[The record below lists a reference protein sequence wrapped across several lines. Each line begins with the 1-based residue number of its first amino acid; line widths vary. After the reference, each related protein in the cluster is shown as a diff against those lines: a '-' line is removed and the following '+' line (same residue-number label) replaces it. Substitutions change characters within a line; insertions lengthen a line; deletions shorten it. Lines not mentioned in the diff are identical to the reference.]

1 MKKTQWRKRAC
12 YTDLVREKVGRPCY
26 LFHAHCWPCRSP
38 HCLWCQLWFS
48 GSKCSPTCYLPPL
61 STGGEDKKEGR
72 EIKEKGQSKL
82 VSFVKILLCLLP
94 IWVCSTIFLLSLLSS
109 CLYESCSHF
118 FKQTCHMLYFSLPLT
133 YTKKICSWKL
143 LVVLS
148 FLIFQTSLLV
158 SDIITFFKKMINVLS
173 YFISLC
179 NI

>member
-1 MKKTQWRKRAC
+1 MRKTQWRKRAC
-12 YTDLVREKVGRPCY
+12 YTDLVREKVGRPWY
-26 LFHAHCWPCRSP
+26 LFHAHFRPRRSP
-38 HCLWCQLWFS
+38 RHLSYQQWFS
-48 GSKCSPTCYLPPL
+48 GSKCSPTYYLSLL

-94 IWVCSTIFLLSLLSS
+94 IWVCSIILLLLLLSTCLMSPIPIILNKLLICDIS
-109 CLYESCSHF
+109 LY
-118 FKQTCHMLYFSLPLT
+118 LSLT
-133 YTKKICSWKL
+133 NKKICSWKL